1 MTTQHIYDA
10 IVIGAG
16 YAGLGQGAQFVRDG
30 VQNFLI
36 LEKSDQLGGVWR
48 DNTYPGAACD
58 TQSVIYC
65 YSYYLNTGASSMY
78 VGRDELLGYLNGLA
92 DEYGLRDY
100 LRTGQNV
107 VSAVWEEENKTWI
120 ITTGVGEQFR
130 ARVLIPAWGQL
141 GTPNIPNFPGLDT
154 FKGKTFHS
162 AEWDHSVNL
171 TGQRVGSIGAAA
183 SAVQYVPEVAQVAS
197 KLEVF
202 QRSANY
208 ILPRNQQVFTEAER
222 AEFQN
227 DPDSYRSLRTAIHDE
242 REAGFERTRS
252 QTGAAEEGMKA
263 ARIHLE
269 SQIEDPELREK
280 FTPDYEF
287 GCKRILRSDNF
298 YPTFNREN
306 VQLVTSGIERITEN
320 GIVTKDGEEHE
331 LDVIVFGT
339 GFKSQSFQGETEIIG
354 QGGMSLDERWGNTP
368 EAYLGMAVDGFPNMF
383 ILYGPNTNL
392 NHHSIVA
399 MLEAQNRYI
408 RQAVDHLRANK
419 DASLEVS
426 ASRLRAF
433 NVDIQDELQ
442 SSAFSSDCSS
452 WYKNEDGKVINNW
465 SGTVADYYSLTDKLE
480 LADYKGRIPAFNHAE

>member
-1 MTTQHIYDA
+1 M
-10 IVIGAG
+10 
-16 YAGLGQGAQFVRDG
+16 
-30 VQNFLI
+30 
-36 LEKSDQLGGVWR
+36 
-48 DNTYPGAACD
+48 
-58 TQSVIYC
+58 
-65 YSYYLNTGASSMY
+65 
-78 VGRDELLGYLNGLA
+78 
-92 DEYGLRDY
+92 
-100 LRTGQNV
+100 
-107 VSAVWEEENKTWI
+107 
-120 ITTGVGEQFR
+120 
-130 ARVLIPAWGQL
+130 
-141 GTPNIPNFPGLDT
+141 
-154 FKGKTFHS
+154 
-162 AEWDHSVNL
+162 
-171 TGQRVGSIGAAA
+171 
-183 SAVQYVPEVAQVAS
+183 
-197 KLEVF
+197 
-202 QRSANY
+202 
-208 ILPRNQQVFTEAER
+208 
-222 AEFQN
+222 
-227 DPDSYRSLRTAIHDE
+227 
-242 REAGFERTRS
+242 
-252 QTGAAEEGMKA
+252 
-263 ARIHLE
+263 
-269 SQIEDPELREK
+269 
-280 FTPDYEF
+280 
-287 GCKRILRSDNF
+287 
-298 YPTFNREN
+298 
-306 VQLVTSGIERITEN
+306 
-320 GIVTKDGEEHE
+320 TKDGEEHE